1 MRFACQSCGKAY
13 NLPEEKIAEKSNVK
27 LKCRV
32 CGAIVEVKKQ
42 GELVAQVLD
51 ESEGRRGGRVSE
63 APPPLASITPDEAE
77 EATQAI
83 ALSDAGLP
91 FLPPNAPTGFSPSV
105 LNPTPIPPMSAESM
119 LRSEQG
125 FAAAMSSAAM
135 FPAAMSSAA
144 MSPAASAPRL
154 TPPPAPLPP
163 PPLRTQS
170 TSAPLPPPPVPPR
183 EAVDAP
189 VLNGNHSSMTNG
201 GSGGFRLP
209 DVLEAPLVSSL
220 PAIPND
226 VASAEASMSSPLQPH
241 TTEGLHTNGMLM
253 AAFATGVL
261 IGVIIALAFF

>member
-51 ESEGRRGGRVSE
+51 EGEGRRGGRVSE
-63 APPPLASITPDEAE
+63 APAPLASITPDEAD

-91 FLPPNAPTGFSPSV
+91 LLPPMAPTGFSPSV
-105 LNPTPIPPMSAESM
+105 LNPTPIPPPMSAESM
-119 LRSEQG
+119 LRSEQNL
-125 FAAAMSSAAM
+125 AAVSAMSAVA
-135 FPAAMSSAA
+135 
-144 MSPAASAPRL
+144 
-154 TPPPAPLPP
+154 PPPVPLPP
-163 PPLRTQS
+163 PPLRTTS
-170 TSAPLPPPPVPPR
+170 TSPPLPPPPVPPR
-183 EAVDAP
+183 EAIEAP
-189 VLNGNHSSMTNG
+189 VLNGNHSMSNG
-201 GSGGFRLP
+201 NSGGFRLP
-209 DVLEAPLVSSL
+209 DVLEAPLVSNL
-220 PAIPND
+220 PAVPND
-226 VASAEASMSSPLQPH
+226 VASAEAALSAAPVQPA

-261 IGVIIALAFF
+261 IGIIVALAFL